1 MPPNTILIL
10 GGSYAGISTAHYTL
24 KHVIPSLPSP
34 DSYQVILVSSSR
46 EVLCRPAAPRALLS
60 DTYFDQSKLFVTI
73 EEQFTQYG
81 QKFHFVH
88 GRAKHLDHTRRVVVI
103 DEITQTTTNTGPVH
117 AELQLSFHALVIGT
131 GASTHSPLFSLNAH
145 GRPELVA
152 KWKEFRT
159 AMADAKSIV
168 IAGGGP
174 TGVETAG
181 ELGEHLN
188 GKAGWLSSKMASPKC
203 RITLVTSGTDLLPV
217 LRPAI
222 GQTAESYLAKLGVEV
237 VKGVKVED
245 VIPNDAGNEALTAKS
260 EVRLSDGETRH
271 ADLYIPAY
279 GTIPNTSFIDES
291 LLSPDGRVSTNPS
304 TLRVDKAGPLVYAA
318 GDVSD
323 YARPAVHILT
333 EAIPVLC
340 ANLKRDLLAETGE
353 AAAEDRVFKADESET
368 QLVPIGR
375 GKGVGAAKGYRV
387 PSFFVWLIKGRDY
400 WLGMTGGTWS
410 GKAWAK
416 EV

>member
-1 MPPNTILIL
+1 MPPKTILIL
-10 GGSYAGISTAHYTL
+10 GGSYAGISTAHYIL

-34 DSYQVILVSSSR
+34 ETYQVIVVSSSK
-46 EVLCRPAAPRALLS
+46 EVVCRPATPRALLS
-60 DTYFDQSKLFVTI
+60 DTYFDQSKLFVNI
-73 EEQFTQYG
+73 KEQFTQYG
-81 QKFHFVH
+81 SKFHFIH
-88 GRAKHLDHTRRVVVI
+88 GRAKHLDHGRRLVII
-103 DEITQTTTNTGPVH
+103 DEITDTTTGAVH
-117 AELQLSFHALVIGT
+117 NEIQLGYHALVIGT
-131 GASTHSPLFSLNAH
+131 GASTYSPLFSLNSQ
-145 GRPELVA
+145 GKPELIA
-152 KWKEFRT
+152 RWNEFRS
-159 AMADAKSIV
+159 AMAEAKSIV

-181 ELGEHLN
+181 ELGEHIN
-188 GKAGWLSSKMASPKC
+188 GKAGWFGSKAPKC
-203 RITLVTSGTDLLPV
+203 NITLVTSAAELLPQ

-222 GQTAESYLAKLGVEV
+222 AQTAESYLSKLGVEV
-237 VKGVKVED
+237 VKNARVEGVVPTE
-245 VIPNDAGNEALTAKS
+245 AGKDALTAKT
-260 EVRLSDGETRH
+260 EVKLNNGQSLH

-279 GTIPNTSFIDES
+279 GTIPNSSFLDDS
-291 LLSPDGRVSTNPS
+291 LKAPDGRVATNPT

-323 YARPAVHILT
+323 YARAAVHILT

-340 ANLKRDLLAETGE
+340 ANLKRDLLSDAGQTVSG
-353 AAAEDRVFKADESET
+353 EDRIFKVDESET

-375 GKGVGAAKGYRV
+375 AKGVGAAKGYRV

-400 WLGMTGGTWS
+400 WLGMTQGTWS